1 MPVINENI
9 AAMIAGDALNNSNSA
24 MQVTL
29 QRLSTGSQINQD
41 SDNPA
46 GLVESQQMQSQVLG
60 MQMASQN
67 IQDGVSLMNIASGCL
82 SQVEDILQRIR
93 ELAVAASNDTMTSA
107 DRMYTQ
113 TETNQLETEVNSLTA
128 GTEYNGEQL
137 LAGTPP
143 WGTGSG
149 GTLHVGPNDTAS
161 GDIIQYLIPAVNT
174 GSLGLSGMAL
184 TSQTDAT
191 AAINSV
197 DAALNSVNTI
207 QAGLGSV
214 INRLGYA
221 LSNQQNQA
229 TNMQAANSV
238 ISDTDFAAE
247 STEYSTNQIMIQSST
262 AMLAQANSLP
272 QNLLNLLK
280 S

>member
-1 MPVINENI
+1 
-9 AAMIAGDALNNSNSA
+9 
-24 MQVTL
+24 
-29 QRLSTGSQINQD
+29 
-41 SDNPA
+41 
-46 GLVESQQMQSQVLG
+46 
-60 MQMASQN
+60 
-67 IQDGVSLMNIASGCL
+67 
-82 SQVEDILQRIR
+82 
-93 ELAVAASNDTMTSA
+93 
-107 DRMYTQ
+107 
-113 TETNQLETEVNSLTA
+113 
-128 GTEYNGEQL
+128 
-137 LAGTPP
+137 
-143 WGTGSG
+143 
-149 GTLHVGPNDTAS
+149 
-161 GDIIQYLIPAVNT
+161 
-174 GSLGLSGMAL
+174 MAL

-262 AMLAQANSLP
+262 AMLAQANLFS
-272 QNLLNLLK
+272 QNLLTC
-280 S
+280 

>member
-9 AAMIAGDALNNSNSA
+9 AAKVASNALNNSNSA

-41 SDNPA
+41 SDNPS

-60 MQMASQN
+60 MQKASQN

-82 SQVEDILQRIR
+82 TQVENILQRLR
-93 ELAVAASNDTMTSA
+93 ELAVAASNDTMTTS
-107 DRMYTQ
+107 DRTYNQ
-113 TETNQLETEVNSLTA
+113 TETNQLESEVNSLTA
-128 GTEYNGEQL
+128 GTKYNGEQL
-137 LAGTPP
+137 LSGTPP

-149 GTLHVGPNDTAS
+149 GTLHVGANDTAS
-161 GDIIQYLIPAVNT
+161 GDIIQYKIPAVNT

-184 TSQTDAT
+184 TSQADAT
-191 AAINSV
+191 SAISAL
-197 DAALNSVNTI
+197 DSALNSVNTI

-214 INRLGYA
+214 INRLSYA
-221 LSNQQNQA
+221 LSNQQNQT

-280 S
+280 G